1 MATCCVEEP
10 EEWDGGHKAAE
21 MIFLWR
27 AQTEELSHLG
37 IAQSREATLPHQKET
52 VEVVQPADPLAPPD
66 EVFQGGPLGKTEP
79 ELLCLDCTPDLAGRL
94 DWCQTIEVGVN
105 GGLKPYSKY

>member
-10 EEWDGGHKAAE
+10 EERDGGHKAA
-21 MIFLWR
+21 R
-27 AQTEELSHLG
+27 AQTEQLSHLG

-66 EVFQGGPLGKTEP
+66 EVFQGGPLGKMEP
-79 ELLCLDCTPDLAGRL
+79 ELLCLDCTPDLAGWL
-94 DWCQTIEVGVN
+94 D
-105 GGLKPYSKY
+105 